1 MNVIW
6 MDTKKI
12 SIISYFV
19 SALALTIIVLSLYNL
34 TFPFLTDYKSAF
46 IVLWIIGLIM
56 SVLAGERDN
65 PGGKFTLNKK
75 IMRILVILG
84 VATFPILIIVV
95 FDISFL
101 TSRDLFI
108 ILSGIIFLKYLIT
121 HLNNL
126 TKKSDPIKNKSNR

>member
-19 SALALTIIVLSLYNL
+19 SALALAIIVLSLYNL
-34 TFPFLTDYKSAF
+34 TFPFLTDYKIAF

-65 PGGKFTLNKK
+65 PGGKFTANKYV
-75 IMRILVILG
+75 MRILAIFG
-84 VATFPILIIVV
+84 VATFPLLVIVV

-101 TSRDLFI
+101 TFRDLFI
-108 ILSGIIFLKYLIT
+108 VLSVITILKWLIT
-121 HLNNL
+121 HLYNL
-126 TKKSDPIKNKSNR
+126 RKK